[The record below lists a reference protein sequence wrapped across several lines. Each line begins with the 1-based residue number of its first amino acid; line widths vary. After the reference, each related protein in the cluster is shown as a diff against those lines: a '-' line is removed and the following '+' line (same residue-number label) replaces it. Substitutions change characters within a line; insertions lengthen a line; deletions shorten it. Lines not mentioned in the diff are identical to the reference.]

1 MGTGRA
7 RTLLVF
13 ALLTTLG
20 GCATGE
26 PRPILSASELD
37 SMIRVEVEQLEPA
50 SADESVVA
58 ALQP

>member
-7 RTLLVF
+7 RALLVF
-13 ALLTTLG
+13 ALLTALG

-37 SMIRVEVEQLEPA
+37 LMIRVEVERLEPA